1 MNKIPK
7 CLFCVKSNKFKC
19 IAFNAHLSVFTGNL
33 VIVIHPLTVDV
44 VVILNS
50 GPGRTFI
57 GIVNF
62 ISVYI
67 QSSRN
72 YIVCSFCSAQ
82 YCDVKRCHE
91 FLHN

>member
-1 MNKIPK
+1 MNKILK

-33 VIVIHPLTVDV
+33 VIVIHPPTVDV

-50 GPGRTFI
+50 GPGRTL
-57 GIVNF
+57 
-62 ISVYI
+62 ISICEFRISLHTEFEELYCVF
-67 QSSRN
+67 
-72 YIVCSFCSAQ
+72 FCSAQ

>member
-7 CLFCVKSNKFKC
+7 CLLSDKLKC
-19 IAFNAHLSVFTGNL
+19 IVFNAHLSVFTGNL

-57 GIVNF
+57 SIVNF
-62 ISVYI
+62 IRLVSCVVRLPSKLCFVVTTNPALGQLVI
-67 QSSRN
+67 GQLS
-72 YIVCSFCSAQ
+72 
-82 YCDVKRCHE
+82 D
-91 FLHN
+91 